1 MAGSCWAN
9 DSGMSPKLKECVKE
23 NSVALRDDYD
33 RCLLQDCGGRRCP
46 DEICFYGDPNG
57 EYRKHP
63 MNEPRKRPRKGNRER
78 AARLGRAPFALAA
91 PHHARRIPRR
101 PRRR

>member
-1 MAGSCWAN
+1 MGGSCWAF
-9 DSGMSPKLKECVKE
+9 DSGMPPELRKCVKQYSNE
-23 NSVALRDDYD
+23 AMRDYD

-46 DEICFYGDPNG
+46 DGVCFYGDPTDG
-57 EYRKHP
+57 AYRKHP
-63 MNEPRKRPRKGNRER
+63 PGPKRR
-78 AARLGRAPFALAA
+78 ARAGRVPLALAA

>member
-1 MAGSCWAN
+1 MAGSCWAY
-9 DSGMSPKLKECVKE
+9 DSGMSPELRKCVKE
-23 NSVALRDDYD
+23 HAARMLDDYA

-46 DEICFYGDPNG
+46 EEICFYGDPNG

-63 MNEPRKRPRKGNRER
+63 RERNRKG
-78 AARLGRAPFALAA
+78 AARRGPAPFALAT

-101 PRRR
+101 PKKR